1 MQNLIPTSTG
11 AAKAIGKV
19 IPELNGK
26 LTGIGFRIPTPD
38 VSVVDLTVRL
48 AKVSS
53 LVRQAVVASQEDK
66 QDIKSKENAIK
77 CCEENKITPA
87 L

>member
-1 MQNLIPTSTG
+1 MREKYFNGDYCVARKQACFLQNLIPTSTG

-53 LVRQAVVASQEDK
+53 LVR
-66 QDIKSKENAIK
+66 
-77 CCEENKITPA
+77 TPF
-87 L
+87 